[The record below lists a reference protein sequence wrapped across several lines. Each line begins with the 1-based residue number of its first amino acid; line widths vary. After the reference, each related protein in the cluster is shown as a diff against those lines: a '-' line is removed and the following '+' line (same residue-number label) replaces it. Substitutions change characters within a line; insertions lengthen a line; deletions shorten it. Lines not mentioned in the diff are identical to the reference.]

1 MQRCELLVKAKR
13 EYNGC
18 CHVCDAS
25 QQLSFTVLGSA
36 GEKVPVTLVAPQGE
50 GEGAD
55 AGGALAGTIVVVDV
69 VVGAGGETKVKCTAA
84 TGCAQ
89 S

>member
-1 MQRCELLVKAKR
+1 MQRCELSVKAKR

-25 QQLSFTVLGSA
+25 QQLSFTVLGSP

-55 AGGALAGTIVVVDV
+55 AGGALAGTIVVV
-69 VVGAGGETKVKCTAA
+69 TANLVSELLVSAFLLLLA
-84 TGCAQ
+84 TRR
-89 S
+89 